1 MEPSRFGPEEYPT
14 NPEMNIQPL
23 HEKDNAP
30 QDAPKPDRI
39 KGVHVEISDT
49 QSHLKID
56 KNELIRLVCSTL
68 DAEGIPRASVSIAI
82 VDDATIHQLNRRHLG
97 HDWPTDVITFPLSDP
112 GDPTLSGELV
122 VSAEMAATT
131 ARQAEV
137 RPWDELALYV
147 VHGLL
152 HLCGYDDAVDHDRD
166 AMRRREA
173 EILAIAG
180 LSNTFTA
187 AIGID
192 SAGSAATVVESGR
205 CMT

>member
-14 NPEMNIQPL
+14 KPEMNIQPL
-23 HEKDNAP
+23 HEKDNVP
-30 QDAPKPDRI
+30 QDATKPDRI
-39 KGVHVEISDT
+39 EGVHVEISDT

-56 KNELIRLVCSTL
+56 KNALIRLVCSTL

-82 VDDATIHQLNRRHLG
+82 VDDATIHQLNRHHLG

-131 ARQAEV
+131 AKHAEV

-152 HLCGYDDAVDHDRD
+152 HLCGYDDAADHDRD

-180 LSNTFTA
+180 LSNTFPA